1 MTVRRF
7 EANQNGAAPSS
18 CTKIAGDKDMS
29 FYAIKKAVMLLTV
42 LAISAGGVAAADEV
56 GVTKDAIKIG
66 VFGPMTGA
74 AALFGKSVFGI
85 ESVYKD
91 INDKGG
97 IHGRKIVIVR
107 EDDGCDPVRGLAAF
121 KKLVTQDEVFAI
133 NGGACSNVVMAIKP
147 EIEKSKVPFVVMSAA
162 NPKISDP
169 ILPNLFQPVATTDAI
184 GRTLMDYAMSKPGTD
199 KIAFVSHSDDW
210 GKSNRDPAISHLKV
224 KYKLDPIAD
233 LIMERSS
240 TDATPQILRL
250 KSSGAQFVVLMM
262 YPAEVAIFLRDMNK
276 YGVKIPVLAPQSIS
290 LEEAR
295 DRVGNPAAVE
305 NFAVYYPYSQ
315 PLLSSQMKSMG
326 SMVSKYY
333 PSERVESF
341 TYLGMSGAYAMV
353 KALQDAG
360 PDLTRNK
367 LIAALENLK
376 NFDSGISSSPISFSS
391 QDHAGIKHGAMA
403 TFKGSD
409 IVVLKTW
416 QGK

>member
-1 MTVRRF
+1 MRVLS
-7 EANQNGAAPSS
+7 GKSAA
-18 CTKIAGDKDMS
+18 
-29 FYAIKKAVMLLTV
+29 ML
-42 LAISAGGVAAADEV
+42 ISAFAMATGGMAAADEV
-56 GVTKDAIKIG
+56 GVTKDTIKIG

-74 AALFGKSVFGI
+74 AALFGKSVFGV

-97 IHGRKIVIVR
+97 IHGRKIVLVR
-107 EDDGCDPVRGLAAF
+107 DDDGCDPARGLAAF

-162 NPKISDP
+162 SPKISDP
-169 ILPNLFQPVATTDAI
+169 ILPNIFQPVATTDAI
-184 GRTLMDYAMSKPGTD
+184 GRTLIDYAMSKPGTD

-210 GKSNRDPAISHLKV
+210 GKSNRDPAVSHLKAM
-224 KYKLDPIAD
+224 YKLDPIAD
-233 LIMERSS
+233 LTMERSS

-250 KSSGAQFVVLMM
+250 KSSGAQFVVVMM

-295 DRVGNPAAVE
+295 DRVGNPVAVE

-315 PLLSSQMKSMG
+315 PLLSSQMKTMG
-326 SMVSKYY
+326 ALVNKYY

-341 TYLGMSGAYAMV
+341 TYLGMSGAFAMV
-353 KALQDAG
+353 KALQDVG
-360 PDLTRNK
+360 PELTRDK
-367 LIAALENLK
+367 LISALNNLK

-391 QDHAGIKHGAMA
+391 QDHAGIKSGAMA
-403 TFKGSD
+403 TFKGTD

-416 QGK
+416 QAK

>member
-1 MTVRRF
+1 MRIF
-7 EANQNGAAPSS
+7 SGKAAAALFSL
-18 CTKIAGDKDMS
+18 TA
-29 FYAIKKAVMLLTV
+29 LLT
-42 LAISAGGVAAADEV
+42 SGSAAADEV
-56 GVTKDAIKIG
+56 GVTKTTIKIG

-85 ESVYKD
+85 ESVYRD

-97 IHGRKIVIVR
+97 IHGRKIVLVR
-107 EDDGCDPVRGLAAF
+107 DDDGCDPARGIAAF

-169 ILPNLFQPVATTDAI
+169 LLPNIFQPVATTDAI
-184 GRTLMDYAMSKPGTD
+184 GRTLIDYALSKPGTD

-210 GKSNRDPAISHLKV
+210 GKSNRDPAVAHMKA
-224 KYKLDPIAD
+224 KYKLEPVAD

-250 KSSGAQFVVLMM
+250 KSSGAQFIVVMM
-262 YPAEVAIFLRDMNK
+262 YPAEVAIFLRDMHK

-315 PLLSSQMKSMG
+315 PLLSTQMKAMG
-326 SMVSKYY
+326 AMVNKYY

-341 TYLGMSGAYAMV
+341 TFLGMSGAFAMV

-360 PDLTRNK
+360 PDLTRDK
-367 LIAALENLK
+367 LVAALNNLK
-376 NFDSGISSSPISFSS
+376 NFDSGISSAPISFSP
-391 QDHAGIKHGAMA
+391 QDHAGIKSGAVA
-403 TFKGSD
+403 AFKGSD
-409 IVVLKTW
+409 IVVMKTW
-416 QGK
+416 QEK